1 MPLKK
6 RKKKKES
13 KTGYMCGVDFQHD
26 FCDDNAYYSEL
37 YGSISALKHNKR
49 CFKECGIVKV
59 TVTLE
64 KYVLK
69 GKI

>member
-1 MPLKK
+1 
-6 RKKKKES
+6 
-13 KTGYMCGVDFQHD
+13 MCGVSFQHD
-26 FCDDNAYYSEL
+26 FCDDNAHHVEL
-37 YGSISALKHNKR
+37 YGSISALKHHKT

-69 GKI
+69 GTI